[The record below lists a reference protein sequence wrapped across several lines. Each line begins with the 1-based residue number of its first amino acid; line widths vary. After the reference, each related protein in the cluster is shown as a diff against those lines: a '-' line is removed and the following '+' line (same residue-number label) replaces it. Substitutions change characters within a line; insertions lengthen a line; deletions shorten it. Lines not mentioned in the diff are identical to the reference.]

1 MKSPAHLL
9 SPTRVRTRWWLATV
23 ASSIPIAAVIGGLM
37 QPHLQA
43 LVWLVFDPTCHQL
56 GARSFSL
63 NGVQAAV
70 CHRCFG
76 IYAALPLG
84 AMLLPVVAS
93 SMRRFHRWTPI
104 LILIALTP
112 MGVDWAV
119 DFFTTISNTP
129 VSRLATGAAFGL
141 VSGLLFAHALA
152 TSPAH
157 RT

>member
-1 MKSPAHLL
+1 ML
-9 SPTRVRTRWWLATV
+9 
-23 ASSIPIAAVIGGLM
+23 ASSIPIAAVIGGLV

-43 LVWLVFDPTCHQL
+43 LVWLVFEPTCHQI
-56 GARSFSL
+56 GPRSFSL

-84 AMLLPVVAS
+84 AMLLPAVGS
-93 SMRRFHRWTPI
+93 TMSRFHRWTPV
-104 LILIALTP
+104 LIFIALTP

-119 DFFTTISNTP
+119 DYFTTISNTT
-129 VSRLATGAAFGL
+129 VSRFATGAAFGL
-141 VSGLLFAHALA
+141 VAGMLFAHALA